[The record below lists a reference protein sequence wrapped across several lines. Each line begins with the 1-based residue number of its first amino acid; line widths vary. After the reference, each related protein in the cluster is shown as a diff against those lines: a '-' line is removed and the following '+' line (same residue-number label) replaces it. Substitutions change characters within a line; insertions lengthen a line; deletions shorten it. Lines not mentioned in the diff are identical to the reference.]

1 MEVLLLNLW
10 VLSMNNK
17 IIIFF
22 FSILIVYFLISNNS
36 PALKSDSKSLIEHVI
51 SPSINISVNSDI
63 NLFKIHS
70 DYLDSNV
77 NKLLDHSSINLNE
90 GNEIGLDLFVNAL
103 DNISSNNTQ
112 IAPTDSDLS
121 LNLNVA
127 DFVSKKV
134 IKNPDIINPRKF
146 QYSSGDDYTETGR
159 VSKPLV
165 IVPEVEKTPLA
176 ENLKISEKKLEV
188 KIDSQKKNPKKE
200 KVIVKKKVVTK
211 EVVTKEVVTE
221 EVVTEEVV
229 TEEVVTEEVVSEEV
243 VSEEVVTH
251 INELNNIIFNYT
263 KNSGKIPVFKKDSKQ
278 LLFKVLKKGI
288 LNKVDIVTIFNE
300 NFGSKITRKA
310 INKYIEINITKKDPN
325 FKRVI

>member
-1 MEVLLLNLW
+1 
-10 VLSMNNK
+10 MNNK

-229 TEEVVTEEVVSEEV
+229 TEEVVTEEVVTEEV

>member
-1 MEVLLLNLW
+1 
-10 VLSMNNK
+10 MNNK

-77 NKLLDHSSINLNE
+77 NKFLDHSSINLNE

-229 TEEVVTEEVVSEEV
+229 TEEVVNEEVVTEEVVTEEVVTEEV

>member
-1 MEVLLLNLW
+1 
-10 VLSMNNK
+10 MNNK

-77 NKLLDHSSINLNE
+77 NKLFDHSSINLNE

-211 EVVTKEVVTE
+211 EVVTE

-229 TEEVVTEEVVSEEV
+229 TEEVVTEEVVSEEVVTEEV

-288 LNKVDIVTIFNE
+288 LNKVDVVTIFNE

>member
-1 MEVLLLNLW
+1 
-10 VLSMNNK
+10 MNNK

-77 NKLLDHSSINLNE
+77 NKFLDHSSINLNE

-165 IVPEVEKTPLA
+165 IVPEVEKTLLA
-176 ENLKISEKKLEV
+176 ENLKLSEKKLEV

-229 TEEVVTEEVVSEEV
+229 TEEVVNEEVVTEEV

>member
-1 MEVLLLNLW
+1 
-10 VLSMNNK
+10 MNNK

-90 GNEIGLDLFVNAL
+90 GNEIGLDIFVNAL

-112 IAPTDSDLS
+112 IAPTDFDLS

-211 EVVTKEVVTE
+211 EVVT
-221 EVVTEEVV
+221 
-229 TEEVVTEEVVSEEV
+229 EEVVTEEVVSEEI

>member
-1 MEVLLLNLW
+1 
-10 VLSMNNK
+10 MNNK

-211 EVVTKEVVTE
+211 EIVAKEIVAKEIVTE
-221 EVVTEEVV
+221 EVVSEEVV
-229 TEEVVTEEVVSEEV
+229 TQEVVTQEVVTQEVVSEEV

>member
-1 MEVLLLNLW
+1 
-10 VLSMNNK
+10 MNNK

-112 IAPTDSDLS
+112 IAPTDFDLS

-165 IVPEVEKTPLA
+165 IVPEVEKTLLA
-176 ENLKISEKKLEV
+176 ENLKLSEKKLEV

-211 EVVTKEVVTE
+211 EVVTKEVVTKEVVTE

-229 TEEVVTEEVVSEEV
+229 TQEIITEEVVTEEVVSEEV

>member
-1 MEVLLLNLW
+1 
-10 VLSMNNK
+10 MNNK

-77 NKLLDHSSINLNE
+77 NKLFDHSSINLNE

-211 EVVTKEVVTE
+211 EVVTE

-229 TEEVVTEEVVSEEV
+229 TEEVVTEEVVSEEVVTEEV

>member
-1 MEVLLLNLW
+1 
-10 VLSMNNK
+10 MNNK

-211 EVVTKEVVTE
+211 EVVTE

-229 TEEVVTEEVVSEEV
+229 TEEVVTEEV

>member
-1 MEVLLLNLW
+1 
-10 VLSMNNK
+10 MNNK

-77 NKLLDHSSINLNE
+77 NKLFDHSSINLNE

-211 EVVTKEVVTE
+211 EIVAKEIVTE

-229 TEEVVTEEVVSEEV
+229 SEEVVTQEVVTQEVVTQEVVSEEV

>member
-1 MEVLLLNLW
+1 
-10 VLSMNNK
+10 MNNK

-211 EVVTKEVVTE
+211 EVVT
-221 EVVTEEVV
+221 EEVV
-229 TEEVVTEEVVSEEV
+229 TEEVVTEEVVSEEI

>member
-1 MEVLLLNLW
+1 
-10 VLSMNNK
+10 MNNK

-90 GNEIGLDLFVNAL
+90 GNEIGLDIFVNAL

-112 IAPTDSDLS
+112 IAPTDFDLS

-211 EVVTKEVVTE
+211 EVVTE

-229 TEEVVTEEVVSEEV
+229 TEEVVTEEVVSEEI

>member
-1 MEVLLLNLW
+1 
-10 VLSMNNK
+10 MNNK

-243 VSEEVVTH
+243 VTH

>member
-1 MEVLLLNLW
+1 
-10 VLSMNNK
+10 MNNK

-77 NKLLDHSSINLNE
+77 NKFLDHSSINLNE

-211 EVVTKEVVTE
+211 EVVT
-221 EVVTEEVV
+221 EEVV
-229 TEEVVTEEVVSEEV
+229 TEEVVTEEVVSEEI

-288 LNKVDIVTIFNE
+288 LNKVDVVTIFNE

>member
-1 MEVLLLNLW
+1 
-10 VLSMNNK
+10 MNNK

-77 NKLLDHSSINLNE
+77 NKLFDHSSINLNE

-188 KIDSQKKNPKKE
+188 KIDSQKKTPKKE
-200 KVIVKKKVVTK
+200 KVIVKKK
-211 EVVTKEVVTE
+211 VVTKEVVTE

-229 TEEVVTEEVVSEEV
+229 TEEVVTEEV

>member
-1 MEVLLLNLW
+1 
-10 VLSMNNK
+10 MNNK

-211 EVVTKEVVTE
+211 EVVTE

-229 TEEVVTEEVVSEEV
+229 TEEVVTQEIITEEVVTEEVVTEEV

>member
-1 MEVLLLNLW
+1 
-10 VLSMNNK
+10 MNNK

-112 IAPTDSDLS
+112 IAPTDFDLS

-211 EVVTKEVVTE
+211 EVVTE

-229 TEEVVTEEVVSEEV
+229 TEEVVTEEVVSEEI

>member
-1 MEVLLLNLW
+1 
-10 VLSMNNK
+10 MNNK

-211 EVVTKEVVTE
+211 EVVTE

-229 TEEVVTEEVVSEEV
+229 TEEVVTEEVVSEEI